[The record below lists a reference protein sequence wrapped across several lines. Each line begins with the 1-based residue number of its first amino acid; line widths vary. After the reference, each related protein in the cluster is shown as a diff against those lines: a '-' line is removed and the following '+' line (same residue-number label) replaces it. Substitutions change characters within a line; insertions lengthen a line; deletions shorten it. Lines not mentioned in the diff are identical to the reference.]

1 MVYAGTFLIAFA
13 VLALEI
19 TLTRLLSVVAWY
31 HLAFFVIATAMLG
44 MTAGAIA
51 VYLRPRRFAP
61 DRLAEAVGGTCLR
74 FALAVPVT
82 LIALCMLPLVIDK
95 SLMCLFV
102 LLAATAACSLPYYF
116 AGMAVSAVLTKSKL
130 PIGRLYA
137 SDLIGASAGCLFVL
151 GGLEVL
157 DAPSLILLCGAV
169 GALAAAAFAWRAPS
183 ARPRTVAL
191 AAFLLLGVLA
201 AGNAASSRF
210 IRPLCVKGRVLP
222 AAFYKMERWNSFSR
236 VAVFP
241 LAKRVPQLWGPSPKA
256 PTDAV
261 EQYAMHIDGEAGTCV
276 TRFQTPSDIEYLRYD
291 VTNVAYALRPRGGA
305 CIIGVGGGRDVQSAL
320 LFGHERVTGVEIN
333 PIFIDLLR
341 NEFRGFAG
349 IADRKEVTL
358 VVDEARSYLSR
369 ATERFA
375 VIQMSLVDT
384 WAATGTGA
392 FSLSENS
399 LYTLEAWDAFLAR
412 LEDDGVFTVSRWY
425 SPGNLGETAR
435 LVSMGIAA
443 ALRAGALDPS
453 RHVALVT
460 SGRVS
465 TLILGKR
472 PLGDGDIA
480 RLRQVCA
487 EMGFN
492 AAAVPSEPPEH
503 PLLREIVSARSLP
516 ELLAAADRAPLR
528 CDPTTDENPYFFNM
542 LRLGHTRRQLAEEA
556 GVVMGNLW
564 ATLALLALILCL
576 VLMAVATI
584 LVPLALRRR
593 LGDAEVRSG
602 PVAWPGALYFS
613 LIGAGFM
620 LVEIAMIQR
629 LTVLLSHPVY
639 ALGVLLFTI
648 ILSTGIGSL
657 LSERLPLT
665 RAPWMFVYPL
675 VAAAAILA
683 APSALRLALSQMM
696 AAPMMSRILVAVA
709 LTFPIGVILGLFFPT
724 GMRLASQVSAGE
736 TPWYWALN
744 GVFGVLCSA
753 LAVFISIYT
762 GISTNFYI
770 AAACYAA
777 VAACV
782 WGLHRRIAAH
792 AQAP

>member
-31 HLAFFVIATAMLG
+31 HLAFLVIATAMLG

-61 DRLAEAVGGTCLR
+61 ERLAEAIGGTCLR

-95 SLMCLFV
+95 SLMCLLV
-102 LLAATAACSLPYYF
+102 LLAATVACSLPYYF

-169 GALAAAAFAWRAPS
+169 GALAGAAFTWRAAS
-183 ARPRTVAL
+183 AKPRATGLVVFLVMAAL
-191 AAFLLLGVLA
+191 AV
-201 AGNAASSRF
+201 GNATSSRL
-210 IRPLCVKGRVLP
+210 IRPLCVKGRVAP
-222 AAFYKMERWNSFSR
+222 ASLYQIERWNSFSR

-241 LAKRVPQLWGPSPKA
+241 RGQRVPQLWGPSPKV
-256 PTDAV
+256 PQVTV
-261 EQYAMHIDGEAGTCV
+261 EQHGMHIDGQAGTYV
-276 TRFQTPSDIEYLRYD
+276 TRFRSPSDIEYLRYD
-291 VTNVAYALRPRGGA
+291 VTNVAYALRPSGGA

-341 NEFRGFAG
+341 NEFREFAG
-349 IADRKEVTL
+349 IANRKEVTL

-392 FSLSENS
+392 FSLTENS

-412 LEDDGVFTVSRWY
+412 LQDDGLFTVSRWY

-443 ALRAGALDPS
+443 ALRAGASDPS

-460 SGRVS
+460 SGNVS
-465 TLILGKR
+465 TLILGKA
-472 PLGDGDIA
+472 PLGAGDVA
-480 RLRQVCA
+480 KLKKVCA
-487 EMGFN
+487 DMGFG
-492 AAAVPSEPPEH
+492 AAAVPQEPPEH
-503 PLLREIVSARSLP
+503 PLLRQIVAAKSLP
-516 ELLAAADRAPLR
+516 DLLAAADRAPLR

-542 LRLGHTRRQLAEEA
+542 LRLGDIGGQLAEQG
-556 GVVMGNLW
+556 GVVAGNLW
-564 ATLALLALILCL
+564 ATLTLLALILCL
-576 VLMAVATI
+576 VAMAVATI
-584 LVPLALRRR
+584 LVPLVLRRR

-602 PVAWPGALYFS
+602 SVAWPGALYFS

-665 RAPWMFVYPL
+665 RAPWLFVYPL

-683 APSALRLALSQMM
+683 TPFVLGLVLSQMM

-724 GMRLASQVSAGE
+724 GMRLANQVSAGE

-777 VAACV
+777 VTACV
-782 WGLHRRIAAH
+782 WGLQRRIARA
-792 AQAP
+792 